1 MINAKK
7 LDLTEAKRM
16 SLISSL
22 AATAARLDADG
33 RRIYDSTIEAV
44 RSARG
49 RIYLTAAQVE
59 ITCFALRAAL
69 ANDLAGL
76 DKTQAG
82 DMLAQLTM
90 TRKAYAERA
99 VA

>member
-1 MINAKK
+1 MMNAKK
-7 LDLTEAKRM
+7 LDLTEAKRV

-22 AATAARLDADG
+22 AATAARLDVDG
-33 RRIYDSTIEAV
+33 RRIYGSTIEAV
-44 RSARG
+44 RCARD
-49 RIYLTAAQVE
+49 RIYLTAAQME

-99 VA
+99 VV

>member
-1 MINAKK
+1 MMNTKK
-7 LDLTEAKRM
+7 LDLTEAKRAA
-16 SLISSL
+16 LISSL

-33 RRIYDSTIEAV
+33 RRIYDSTIET
-44 RSARG
+44 ARCA
-49 RIYLTAAQVE
+49 RDRVYLTDAQVE
-59 ITCFALRAAL
+59 ITSFALRYAL
-69 ANDLAGL
+69 VNNIPGL
-76 DKTQAG
+76 DKVPAG